1 MYFEAFKIL
10 MKMNRIDEVLEEQGR
25 TKKWLAEKLNRSQ
38 NTVTNW
44 TNQKSQPSLE
54 DIIKISKLLSVEISN
69 LIIDT
74 NKGE

>member
-1 MYFEAFKIL
+1 
-10 MKMNRIDEVLEEQGR
+10 MNRIDEVLTEQGR

-44 TNQKSQPSLE
+44 TSQKSQPSLE
-54 DIIKISKLLSVEISN
+54 DIIKISKLLSVEVN
-69 LIIDT
+69 DLIKDT

>member
-1 MYFEAFKIL
+1 
-10 MKMNRIDEVLEEQGR
+10 MNRIDEVLTEQGR

-44 TNQKSQPSLE
+44 TSQKSQPSLE
-54 DIIKISKLLSVEISN
+54 DIIKISKLLSVDVN
-69 LIIDT
+69 DLIKDT